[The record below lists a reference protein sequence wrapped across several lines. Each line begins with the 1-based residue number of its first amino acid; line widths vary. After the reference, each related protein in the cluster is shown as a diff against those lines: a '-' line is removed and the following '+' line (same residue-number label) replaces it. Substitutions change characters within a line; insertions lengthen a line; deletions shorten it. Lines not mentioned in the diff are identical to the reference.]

1 MRLTTTSVTRYEDG
15 DYLIDIVEDNELF
28 EAWLS
33 HKDYGISTL
42 MFGVPKRQEGNKIE
56 MPFEAFRILVETNL
70 DDYKATY
77 EDEIVEETP

>member
-42 MFGVPKRQEGNKIE
+42 MFGVPKRQDGNKI
-56 MPFEAFRILVETNL
+56 
-70 DDYKATY
+70 
-77 EDEIVEETP
+77 